1 MSKIIT
7 INFAFLDDIYYF
19 LARYKINNELKEY
32 YITVMDGDLEK
43 LLYGNHVIQE
53 QNGYLQIEILEN
65 SEQEKLKITIAE
77 ALSNFLKMPLTKIEN
92 SGVKEI
98 A

>member
-19 LARYKINNELKEY
+19 LARYKINSELKEY

-43 LLYGNHVIQE
+43 LLYGNHVIRE
-53 QNGYLQIEILEN
+53 QSGYLQIEIHEN
-65 SEQEKLKITIAE
+65 SEQEKLKIIIAE
-77 ALSNFLKMPLTKIEN
+77 ALSDFLKVPLTKIEN
-92 SGVKEI
+92 LAAKEI